1 MRLRTDLSEAH
12 GRMSDLRGWYEFLG
26 HPDPLRKEVKAESAA
41 LVSKPLL
48 DLLSCVPAAPVTR
61 EITHTR
67 WTLSINIVFHCGA
80 FSTPGRAV
88 VRVPRPAPPW
98 NWALCRSLGAM

>member
-1 MRLRTDLSEAH
+1 
-12 GRMSDLRGWYEFLG
+12 MSSWVTR
-26 HPDPLRKEVKAESAA
+26 HSDPLRKEVKAESAA

-48 DLLSCVPAAPVTR
+48 DLLACLPACLQPITR
-61 EITHTR
+61 EIAHTR

-88 VRVPRPAPPW
+88 VRFPRPAPFRD
-98 NWALCRSLGAM
+98 WALCRSLGAM